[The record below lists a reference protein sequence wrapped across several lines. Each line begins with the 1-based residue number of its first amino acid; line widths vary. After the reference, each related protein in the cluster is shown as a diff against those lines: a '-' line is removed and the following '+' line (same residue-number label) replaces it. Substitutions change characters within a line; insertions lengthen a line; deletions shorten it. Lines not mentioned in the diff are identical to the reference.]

1 MVLNICYKALYN
13 TIERSN
19 FEKSEH
25 KRLIEKSQKLDSIVA
40 TMKERGESAEYID
53 EVRTHIK
60 VPYLVN
66 NFQNTYVCFSY
77 IDIGNFDATG
87 KRNSGKS

>member
-1 MVLNICYKALYN
+1 MVLNMCYKALYN

-53 EVRTHIK
+53 EVCTVYNK
-60 VPYLVN
+60 Y
-66 NFQNTYVCFSY
+66 
-77 IDIGNFDATG
+77 
-87 KRNSGKS
+87 